1 MHIHDPILHGAADP
15 RPRGELPPRRPARAD
30 AASAAATA
38 RALGDLLLKAVQPL
52 RLSAIAAQAL
62 ALRAKRHRVE
72 RGSPLLRRGE
82 ECHSLWL
89 LERGT
94 MSMGHHDAT
103 QHWYPTRSV
112 RSGEWIDAWSAWSGA
127 ALVEGAIAES
137 DCLVWELSIADV
149 EHVASQHP
157 GTLRAMLALCA
168 GRVRRL
174 TEEKHGLLSQDVLAR
189 CAQWLLDA
197 LPDSADGATV
207 VLNQRKRSIAAQIGA
222 TPETFS
228 RMLRQLRE
236 RRAIDVEGY
245 RIRVCDAGMLRQLAA
260 DGAQRRPLAAA
271 A

>member
-1 MHIHDPILHGAADP
+1 MHIHDPILHGAADT
-15 RPRGELPPRRPARAD
+15 RLRSELPSRRTARTD
-30 AASAAATA
+30 ASSAAAA

-52 RLSAIAAQAL
+52 RLTGIAAQAL
-62 ALRAKRHRVE
+62 AHRARRHRVE

-82 ECHSLWL
+82 DCRSLWL

-94 MSMGHHDAT
+94 ISMGHHDAM

-112 RSGEWIDAWSAWSGA
+112 RAGEWVDAWSAWSA
-127 ALVEGAIAES
+127 APLVEGAIAES
-137 DCLVWELSIADV
+137 DCLVWELPIADI
-149 EHVASQHP
+149 EHVAGQHP

-168 GRVRRL
+168 SRVRRL

-197 LPDSADGATV
+197 LPDTPDGTTV

-236 RRAIDVEGY
+236 RHAIDVEGY
-245 RIRVCDAGMLRQLAA
+245 RIRVCDPAMLRQLAA
-260 DGAQRRPLAAA
+260 DGAQRRPLITGG
-271 A
+271 